1 MQHTHGNTNTQ
12 TQTHTHPHIYT
23 QIDTNSTDIQA
34 HTLPQQH
41 RNLQIHSRAYIFL
54 IYNL

>member
-1 MQHTHGNTNTQ
+1 MQHTHANTNTQ